1 MLLPVT
7 LLLAGRDDDV
17 MLTLVGCVV
26 LVAGEETVVTVML
39 PLFRDSEA
47 VVAVARVTEALA
59 PIVDAEVD
67 IAAVVVVVVT
77 TV

>member
-1 MLLPVT
+1 VLLPVT